1 MPTRTSSAEWQGD
14 LKGGSGELS
23 LGSGAFTSAYTF
35 VSRFESGEGG
45 TNPEELLGAA
55 HAGCFSMALANMLAQ
70 DGTPA
75 TSVRTEASVTLDQ
88 VDGEPTIT
96 KVLLTTVGDVPGI
109 DETTFL
115 TKAEAAKGGCP
126 VSKLFTGAEIELDAT
141 LAS

>member
-14 LKGGSGELS
+14 LKGGSGEVS
-23 LGSGAFTSAYTF
+23 LGSGALTSAYTF

-45 TNPEELLGAA
+45 TNPEELLAAA

-88 VDGEPTIT
+88 VDGAPTIT
-96 KVLLTTVGDVPGI
+96 KIVLTTVGEVPGI

-141 LAS
+141 LSS

>member
-55 HAGCFSMALANMLAQ
+55 HAGCFSMALANLLAQ

-96 KVLLTTVGDVPGI
+96 KILLTTVGDVPGI

-141 LAS
+141 LSS